1 MKILLAEDEKE
12 LATAVAAILNTSG
25 YETDT
30 VYDGEAAVEMA
41 ARNGYDCMV
50 FDIMM
55 PKQDGVQTLT
65 EIRAAGNVTPV
76 IMLTAKAEVED
87 RIVGLDAGADDYL
100 TKPFAVR
107 ELLARIRSVTRRNT
121 NFMPDLLRFG
131 NIELNVETQE
141 LKGENTIRLSAKETK
156 LLKYFL
162 LNTGKELMT
171 PDIFAYVWND
181 ETDESE
187 DIVWVYISYLRQ
199 KLAAVHGA
207 VSLDGEQNGAFVLKA
222 V

>member
-1 MKILLAEDEKE
+1 
-12 LATAVAAILNTSG
+12 
-25 YETDT
+25 
-30 VYDGEAAVEMA
+30 
-41 ARNGYDCMV
+41 
-50 FDIMM
+50 
-55 PKQDGVQTLT
+55 
-65 EIRAAGNVTPV
+65 
-76 IMLTAKAEVED
+76 MLTAKAEVED

-171 PDIFAYVWND
+171 PDIFA
-181 ETDESE
+181 
-187 DIVWVYISYLRQ
+187 
-199 KLAAVHGA
+199 
-207 VSLDGEQNGAFVLKA
+207 
-222 V
+222 

>member
-1 MKILLAEDEKE
+1 
-12 LATAVAAILNTSG
+12 
-25 YETDT
+25 
-30 VYDGEAAVEMA
+30 
-41 ARNGYDCMV
+41 
-50 FDIMM
+50 MM
-55 PKQDGVQTLT
+55 PKKDGVQTLT